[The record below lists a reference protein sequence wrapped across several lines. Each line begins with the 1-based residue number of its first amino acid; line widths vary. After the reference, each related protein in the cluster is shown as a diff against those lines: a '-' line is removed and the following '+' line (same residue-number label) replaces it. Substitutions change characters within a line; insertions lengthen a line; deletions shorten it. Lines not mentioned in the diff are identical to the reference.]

1 MAGRPGRNS
10 SQSGRFQP
18 IGPKGNQ
25 AGEMTTGRPG
35 SPLPAQVNPPAMR
48 EVRKGWWTST
58 ERRVTAGE
66 FEKVDRKGG

>member
-1 MAGRPGRNS
+1 MAARPGRN

-25 AGEMTTGRPG
+25 AGAAIIGRSG
-35 SPLPAQVNPPAMR
+35 KPLPAQVNPPAMR

-66 FEKVDRKGG
+66 FERVDRKGD